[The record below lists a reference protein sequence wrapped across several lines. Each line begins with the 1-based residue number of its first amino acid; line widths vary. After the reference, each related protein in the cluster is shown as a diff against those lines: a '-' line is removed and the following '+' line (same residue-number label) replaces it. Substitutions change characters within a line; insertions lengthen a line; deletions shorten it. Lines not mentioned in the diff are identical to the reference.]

1 MNELNVDTLISQT
14 IDGDITD
21 PQWRQFVAI
30 AEAEPKL
37 WRRLAE
43 AQRDQ
48 GALSRAMDGSIEV
61 ASAVII
67 PSPQQVWEHKFQEER
82 ANSNPLRRLASWGGW
97 AVAALVAI
105 VAAAQLNS
113 MSSVQMPGG
122 KAGVGE
128 TITRAATTAAEALQD
143 YLAMGAESGDVLGEV
158 PTKVLVETR
167 PAEGGHG
174 YEVVF
179 IRQIMERTIV
189 PDLYQVTGENE
200 AGQPALVRWERPA
213 RNSM

>member
-1 MNELNVDTLISQT
+1 MNELNIDTLISQT

-30 AEAEPKL
+30 AETQPAL

-48 GALSRAMDGSIEV
+48 GALARAMDGSIEL
-61 ASAVII
+61 AAAVTL
-67 PSPQQVWEHKFQEER
+67 PSTQQVWEHKFHEER
-82 ANSNPLRRLASWGGW
+82 ANSNPLRRIASWGGW
-97 AVAALVAI
+97 AVAAMVAI

-113 MSSVQMPGG
+113 MNPSKNPVES
-122 KAGVGE
+122 AGLNGH
-128 TITRAATTAAEALQD
+128 ITTAAEALQD
-143 YLAMGAESGDVLGEV
+143 YLTKGTESGDVLGEM

-167 PAEGGHG
+167 PAESGQG

-189 PDLYQVTGENE
+189 PDLYQVNGENE
-200 AGQPALVRWERPA
+200 AGQPALVRWQRPA

>member
-1 MNELNVDTLISQT
+1 MNELNIDTLISQT

-21 PQWRQFVAI
+21 PQWRQFVTI
-30 AEAEPKL
+30 AEAEPRL

-48 GALSRAMDGSIEV
+48 GALSRAMDGSIELAGAV
-61 ASAVII
+61 AL
-67 PSPQQVWEHKFQEER
+67 PSTQQVWEHKFREER
-82 ANSNPLRRLASWGGW
+82 ANSNPLRRVASWGGW

-113 MSSVQMPGG
+113 MNPAQLQSQNAV
-122 KAGVGE
+122 VGQP
-128 TITRAATTAAEALQD
+128 IVTAAQALQD
-143 YLAMGAESGDVLGEV
+143 YLTKGAESGDVLGEV
-158 PTKVLVETR
+158 PTKVLVRTS
-167 PAEGGHG
+167 PVEGGHG

-189 PDLYQVTGENE
+189 PDLYQVNGENE